1 MSAALTWPV
10 GTGLAGLRMTAEEYL
25 AIGETAERYELI
37 DGVVFMSPSPTPPH
51 SEIALEVLGQVRDF
65 NKRTKSIRI
74 FAETDVRLS
83 SGLVYR
89 PDIVVY
95 RSDRLPAGK
104 IARLDLPPD
113 LVIEVLSPST
123 KPYDLVTKRG
133 DYERFGAQEYWV
145 IDPDDA
151 SIRCWTPSGSNWAET
166 PVRGDT
172 LACTA
177 IAGFVLELPPLR
189 TIARGE

>member
-1 MSAALTWPV
+1 M
-10 GTGLAGLRMTAEEYL
+10 
-25 AIGETAERYELI
+25 GETAERYELI

-51 SEIALEVLGQVRDF
+51 SEIALEVQFQVKAF
-65 NKRTKSIRI
+65 IRSGGRARV

-104 IARLDLPPD
+104 LARLDLPPD

-133 DYERFGAQEYWV
+133 DYERFGAREYWV
-145 IDPDDA
+145 VDPDDA
-151 SIRCWTPSGSNWAET
+151 SVRCWGQGGGVWTET
-166 PVRGDT
+166 LVTGDT
-172 LACTA
+172 LESAA
-177 IAGFVLELPPLR
+177 IPGFVLDIRPLR